1 MDVCPRKCHHQRM
14 KPLDL
19 IAKAAV
25 CVLENAKHEL
35 HILGHMAR
43 LNAGEYDARK
53 SSQDGTVFII
63 E

>member
-1 MDVCPRKCHHQRM
+1 M
-14 KPLDL
+14 KPLNL

-35 HILGHMAR
+35 HILGHMAH
-43 LNAGEYDARK
+43 LNVGEYDARE
-53 SSQDGTVFII
+53 SSQDGIVFIM